1 LKIQDAYLPSS
12 GASQLKP
19 TDPATQNAP
28 VTSSR
33 AEAERKAGASPSD
46 RVGLSELSVRLL
58 ELVRVESPERASRI
72 ERLAEQ
78 VRNGRYQVDALAV
91 SRRIIEEALQ
101 G

>member
-1 LKIQDAYLPSS
+1 MKIQDAYLPSS

-19 TDPATQNAP
+19 TDPAAQSAP

-33 AEAERKAGASPSD
+33 VDPGQRAAASPSD
-46 RVGLSELSVRLL
+46 RVGLSELSMRLL
-58 ELVRVESPERASRI
+58 ELARVESPERAARI

-78 VRNGRYQVDALAV
+78 VRSGRYEVDALAV
-91 SRRIIEEALQ
+91 SRRIVEEALQ